1 MRQLFQDLHTTKT
14 SEKVRAL
21 QQFFTT
27 ATDSDKLWTIAL
39 FTGRRPKRTVKV
51 ALLRQW
57 ACEFTQT
64 PDWLFEESYAIVGDL
79 AETIALLL
87 PTKPESVLPF
97 DLTFWMEEL
106 KNIRSREEASQK
118 KWVFNAWETL
128 DAHQRFVFNKLLT
141 GGFRIG
147 VSMALIVQALEKA
160 TGIPR
165 EDLHFRLS
173 GNWDPYKTTFQDLI
187 VNPQQSENPS
197 KPYPFCLAY
206 PLEDIQALGLINE
219 WQIEYKWDGIRGQLI
234 KRGDTITLWSRGE
247 EIITPSFPE
256 IVEGIAQFN
265 FEGVLDGEIIAW
277 DFENNQPRPFADLQK
292 RLGRKSPG
300 KKTLETNPVAFIC
313 YDLLELNTTDLR
325 NQQLSTRRN
334 LLLTTFEKN
343 SDPSTS
349 AASKPNKL
357 SEQSEPNTCEQSE
370 QTTSAAS
377 IPRGDSRVSREATA
391 ESPTNKVSILIST
404 NLYPTSIEQL
414 HHLHQTVSLHHTE
427 GLMLKRLNS
436 PYGVGR
442 KRGDW
447 WKWKIEPETADAVLI
462 YAQKGHGKRASRYTD
477 FTFALKKGDEL
488 VPFAKAYSGLSNKE
502 LEEINL
508 WIKDNTRER
517 FGPVCSVNA
526 ELVFEIAFEG
536 VNKSSRHKSGIA
548 VRFPRIVRW
557 RRDKKVSDINSVDD
571 ILPN

>member
-1 MRQLFQDLHTTKT
+1 MLQLITNLQTTKT

-21 QQFFTT
+21 EQFFTT
-27 ATDSDKLWTIAL
+27 ATDSDKLWIIAL
-39 FTGRRPKRTVKV
+39 FTGRRPKRTIKV

-57 ACEFTQT
+57 ACEFTKT

-87 PTKPESVLPF
+87 PTKPESVLPI

-118 KWVFNAWETL
+118 QWVYNAWETL

-187 VNPQQSENPS
+187 LNPQQSENPS

-206 PLEDIQALGLINE
+206 PLEDIQALGNINE

-234 KRGDTITLWSRGE
+234 KRGDIITLWSRGE
-247 EIITPSFPE
+247 EIITQSFPE
-256 IVEGIAQFN
+256 IVESMAQLD

-300 KKTLETNPVAFIC
+300 KKTITSNPCAFIC
-313 YDLLELNTTDLR
+313 YDILEHNSTDLR
-325 NQQLSTRRN
+325 HQPLSTRRN
-334 LLLTTFEKN
+334 LLEQELHTTREQSEPKN
-343 SDPSTS
+343 
-349 AASKPNKL
+349 
-357 SEQSEPNTCEQSE
+357 SEQSEPNKSEQSE
-370 QTTSAAS
+370 PTTSAAS
-377 IPRGDSRVSREATA
+377 PIRPKGVPCEQS
-391 ESPTNKVSILIST
+391 ESHTNKVSILIST
-404 NLYPTSIEQL
+404 NLHPTTIEHLQ
-414 HHLHQTVSLHHTE
+414 HLHQTASLHYTE

-436 PYGVGR
+436 TYGVGR

-477 FTFALKKGDEL
+477 FTFALKKDDEL

-502 LEEINL
+502 LEEINT

-557 RRDKKVSDINSVDD
+557 RRDKKVADINKVDD
-571 ILPN
+571 LLPS

>member
-1 MRQLFQDLHTTKT
+1 MLQLITNLQTTKT

-21 QQFFTT
+21 EQFFST
-27 ATDSDKLWTIAL
+27 ATDSDKLWIIAL
-39 FTGRRPKRTVKV
+39 FTGRRPKRTIKV
-51 ALLRQW
+51 SLLRQW

-87 PTKPESVLPF
+87 PTTPKSVIHF

-118 KWVFNAWETL
+118 EWVFNAWEIL

-206 PLEDIQALGLINE
+206 PLEDFQALGDLNE

-256 IVEGIAQFN
+256 IAEGIAKLD

-277 DFENNQPRPFADLQK
+277 DFQNHQPRPCADLQK

-300 KKTLETNPVAFIC
+300 KKTITSNPCAFIC
-313 YDLLELNTTDLR
+313 YDLLEHNTTDLR
-325 NQQLSTRRN
+325 HQPLSTRRN
-334 LLLTTFEKN
+334 LLEQALQT
-343 SDPSTS
+343 
-349 AASKPNKL
+349 L
-357 SEQSEPNTCEQSE
+357 REQSEPNTSEQSE
-370 QTTSAAS
+370 PITSTTNPIRPKGVPYDQRESHTSA
-377 IPRGDSRVSREATA
+377 SRVSREASA
-391 ESPTNKVSILIST
+391 ESPANKVSILHSEKL
-404 NLYPTSIEQL
+404 NPESHQQL
-414 HHLHQTVSLHHTE
+414 HLLREQATLHHTE

-436 PYGVGR
+436 TYGVGR

-477 FTFALKKGDEL
+477 FTFALKKGEEL

-502 LEEINL
+502 LEEINA

-536 VNKSSRHKSGIA
+536 VNISSRHKSGIA

-571 ILPN
+571 LLPN

>member
-39 FTGRRPKRTVKV
+39 FSGRRPKRTIKV

-256 IVEGIAQFN
+256 IVEGIAQFH

-334 LLLTTFEKN
+334 LLLTTF
-343 SDPSTS
+343 
-349 AASKPNKL
+349 
-357 SEQSEPNTCEQSE
+357 
-370 QTTSAAS
+370 
-377 IPRGDSRVSREATA
+377 
-391 ESPTNKVSILIST
+391 
-404 NLYPTSIEQL
+404 
-414 HHLHQTVSLHHTE
+414 
-427 GLMLKRLNS
+427 
-436 PYGVGR
+436 
-442 KRGDW
+442 
-447 WKWKIEPETADAVLI
+447 
-462 YAQKGHGKRASRYTD
+462 
-477 FTFALKKGDEL
+477 
-488 VPFAKAYSGLSNKE
+488 
-502 LEEINL
+502 
-508 WIKDNTRER
+508 
-517 FGPVCSVNA
+517 
-526 ELVFEIAFEG
+526 
-536 VNKSSRHKSGIA
+536 
-548 VRFPRIVRW
+548 
-557 RRDKKVSDINSVDD
+557 
-571 ILPN
+571 

>member
-1 MRQLFQDLHTTKT
+1 MLQLITNLQTTKT

-21 QQFFTT
+21 EQFFQT
-27 ATDSDKLWTIAL
+27 ATDSDKLWIIAL
-39 FTGRRPKRTVKV
+39 FTGRRPKRVIKV
-51 ALLRQW
+51 SQLRQW

-87 PTKPESVLPF
+87 PTKLESVLPF
-97 DLTFWMEEL
+97 NLTFWMEEL
-106 KNIRSREEASQK
+106 KTIRSREESSQK
-118 KWVFNAWETL
+118 EWVFNAWTTL
-128 DAHQRFVFNKLLT
+128 DSYERFIFNKLLT

-147 VSMALIVQALEKA
+147 VSTALIVQALEKVS
-160 TGIPR
+160 GIPK
-165 EDLHFRLS
+165 DDIQFRMS
-173 GNWDPYKTTFQDLI
+173 GKWDPYKTTFNSLI
-187 VNPQQSENPS
+187 IDPTETENPT
-197 KPYPFCLAY
+197 KPYPFCLAH
-206 PLEDIQALGLINE
+206 PLENEASIENVAE

-234 KRGDTITLWSRGE
+234 KRGDAITLWSRGE

-256 IVEGIAQFN
+256 IVEGIAQWD

-277 DFENNQPRPFADLQK
+277 DFEKHQPKPFNDIQK

-300 KKTLETNPVAFIC
+300 KKTITSNPCAFIC
-313 YDLLELNTTDLR
+313 YDILESNQQDLR
-325 NQQLSTRRN
+325 NSPLHIRRKKLEDVFSRTIIPIN
-334 LLLTTFEKN
+334 SNKGHNVTYDTILVSPIFNFKLWEDVHELKN
-343 SDPSTS
+343 TS
-349 AASKPNKL
+349 KSN
-357 SEQSEPNTCEQSE
+357 
-370 QTTSAAS
+370 
-377 IPRGDSRVSREATA
+377 G
-391 ESPTNKVSILIST
+391 
-404 NLYPTSIEQL
+404 
-414 HHLHQTVSLHHTE
+414 TE
-427 GLMLKRLNS
+427 GLMIKHLDS
-436 PYGVGR
+436 TYGVGR

-477 FTFALKKGDEL
+477 FTFALRKGDEL

-502 LEEINL
+502 IEEINH

-536 VNKSSRHKSGIA
+536 INKSPRHKSGIA

-557 RRDKKVSDINSVDD
+557 RRDKKVADINSVDD
-571 ILPN
+571 LLPT

>member
-21 QQFFTT
+21 EQFFST
-27 ATDSDKLWTIAL
+27 ATDSDKLWIIAL
-39 FTGRRPKRTVKV
+39 FTGRRPKRTIKV
-51 ALLRQW
+51 ALLRHW
-57 ACEFTQT
+57 ACEFTKT

-118 KWVFNAWETL
+118 QWVYNAWETL

-187 VNPQQSENPS
+187 LNPQQSDNPS

-206 PLEDIQALGLINE
+206 PLENEESIQNIEE

-234 KRGDTITLWSRGE
+234 KRGDIITLWSRGE

-256 IVEGIAQFN
+256 IVESMAQLD

-277 DFENNQPRPFADLQK
+277 DFEKNQPRPFADLQK

-313 YDLLELNTTDLR
+313 YDILEFNQEDLR
-325 NQQLSTRRN
+325 NSPLQVRRKKLEEFFSQSIN
-334 LLLTTFEKN
+334 PLNYNKEIN
-343 SDPSTS
+343 SPYC
-349 AASKPNKL
+349 KL
-357 SEQSEPNTCEQSE
+357 
-370 QTTSAAS
+370 
-377 IPRGDSRVSREATA
+377 
-391 ESPTNKVSILIST
+391 LISPSFSF
-404 NLYPTSIEQL
+404 NRWEDVQKLKNTSKSKE
-414 HHLHQTVSLHHTE
+414 TE
-427 GLMLKRLNS
+427 GLMIKRVDS
-436 PYGVGR
+436 TYAVGR

-502 LEEINL
+502 LEEINT

-557 RRDKKVSDINSVDD
+557 RRDKKVADINTVDD
-571 ILPN
+571 LLPS

>member
-1 MRQLFQDLHTTKT
+1 MRQLFQDLHTTRT

-21 QQFFTT
+21 AQFFNT
-27 ATDSDKLWTIAL
+27 ATDSDKLWIIAL
-39 FTGRRPKRTVKV
+39 FTGRRPKRVIKV
-51 ALLRQW
+51 SLLRQW

-87 PTKPESVLPF
+87 PTKPESVLLF

-106 KNIRSREEASQK
+106 KIIRSREEASQK
-118 KWVFNAWETL
+118 QWVFNAWETL
-128 DAHQRFVFNKLLT
+128 DAHQRFIFNKLLT

-173 GNWDPYKTTFQDLI
+173 GNWDPYKTTFQELI

-206 PLEDIQALGLINE
+206 PLEDIQALGTINE

-256 IVEGIAQFN
+256 IVAGIAQLD

-277 DFENNQPRPFADLQK
+277 DFEKNQPRPFTNLQK

-300 KKTLETNPVAFIC
+300 KKTLETNPVAFIY
-313 YDLLELNTTDLR
+313 YDILEFNQEDLR
-325 NQQLSTRRN
+325 NSPLHKRRKKLEDFFSKSIN
-334 LLLTTFEKN
+334 PLN
-343 SDPSTS
+343 S
-349 AASKPNKL
+349 NK
-357 SEQSEPNTCEQSE
+357 EIN
-370 QTTSAAS
+370 
-377 IPRGDSRVSREATA
+377 
-391 ESPTNKVSILIST
+391 SPYCKLLISPSF
-404 NLYPTSIEQL
+404 NFKLWEDINELKNTSK
-414 HHLHQTVSLHHTE
+414 SKGTE
-427 GLMLKRLNS
+427 GLMIKHVDS
-436 PYGVGR
+436 TYGVGR

-502 LEEINL
+502 LEEINS

-557 RRDKKVSDINSVDD
+557 RRDKKVSDINTVDD
-571 ILPN
+571 LLKT

>member
-1 MRQLFQDLHTTKT
+1 MLQLITNLQTTKT

-21 QQFFTT
+21 EQFFST
-27 ATDSDKLWTIAL
+27 ATDSDKLWIIAL
-39 FTGRRPKRTVKV
+39 FTGRRPKRTIKV
-51 ALLRQW
+51 SLLRQW

-87 PTKPESVLPF
+87 PTTPKSVVHF

-118 KWVFNAWETL
+118 EWVFNAWEIL

-206 PLEDIQALGLINE
+206 PLEDFQALGDLNE

-234 KRGDTITLWSRGE
+234 KRGNTITLWSRGE

-256 IVEGIAQFN
+256 IAEGIAKLD

-277 DFENNQPRPFADLQK
+277 DFQNHQPRPFADLQK

-300 KKTLETNPVAFIC
+300 KKTITSNPCAFIC
-313 YDLLELNTTDLR
+313 YDLLEHNTTDLR
-325 NQQLSTRRN
+325 HQPLSTRRN
-334 LLLTTFEKN
+334 LLEQALHTLREQSEPIT
-343 SDPSTS
+343 
-349 AASKPNKL
+349 
-357 SEQSEPNTCEQSE
+357 SEQSEPNTSRTSPIRPKGVPYDQRESH
-370 QTTSAAS
+370 TSAAS
-377 IPRGDSRVSREATA
+377 PILHSEKLNP
-391 ESPTNKVSILIST
+391 ES
-404 NLYPTSIEQL
+404 YQQL
-414 HHLHQTVSLHHTE
+414 HHLREQATLHHTE

-436 PYGVGR
+436 TYGVGR

-502 LEEINL
+502 LEEINA

-571 ILPN
+571 LLKT

>member
-1 MRQLFQDLHTTKT
+1 MSKKEPTRRQPSPLRPKGVPYEATAESLTNLVSTHLQTTKT

-118 KWVFNAWETL
+118 EWVFNAWETL

-173 GNWDPYKTTFQDLI
+173 GNWDPYKTTFQNLI
-187 VNPQQSENPS
+187 VNPQHSENPS

-206 PLEDIQALGLINE
+206 PLEDIQALGSINE

-256 IVEGIAQFN
+256 IVEGIAQFH

-300 KKTLETNPVAFIC
+300 KKTITSNPCAFIC
-313 YDLLELNTTDLR
+313 YDLLEFNQEDLR
-325 NQQLSTRRN
+325 NSPLQIRRKKLEEFFSKSIN
-334 LLLTTFEKN
+334 TLN
-343 SDPSTS
+343 SNKEINNPY
-349 AASKPNKL
+349 NKL
-357 SEQSEPNTCEQSE
+357 
-370 QTTSAAS
+370 
-377 IPRGDSRVSREATA
+377 
-391 ESPTNKVSILIST
+391 LISPSFSFKLWEDV
-404 NLYPTSIEQL
+404 NELKNTSK
-414 HHLHQTVSLHHTE
+414 SKGTE
-427 GLMLKRLNS
+427 GLMIKHVDS
-436 PYGVGR
+436 TYGVGR

-557 RRDKKVSDINSVDD
+557 RRDKKVADINSVEDL
-571 ILPN
+571 LPN